1 MNCESLSNN
10 PSLLQEKSIF
20 CRNLIPTG
28 CFPNGNYDFL
38 SDFKIICEFSSN
50 LIRIEIPVVNFFIP
64 PARNSKYPIFFLKL
78 FFLWEKYFSV
88 GVYISNVNTLPDN
101 SLSNCVS

>member
-20 CRNLIPTG
+20 CRNLIQTG

-50 LIRIEIPVVNFFIP
+50 LIRVKIPVVIFFIP
-64 PARNSKYPIFFLKL
+64 RARNSKYPIFFPKNS
-78 FFLWEKYFSV
+78 FSF
-88 GVYISNVNTLPDN
+88 GKNTFQ
-101 SLSNCVS
+101 